1 MNLELAKKELVKRYE
16 YLYINA
22 PFILAPYMYEQTED
36 DYIRMKNKF
45 LKAYNMDSDI
55 KALLDKQD
63 NPAIY
68 LKIYKSDKIN
78 ALIEEFLLTDKPL
91 EESNLYKELE
101 SKRTDKVYLDK
112 VKKGLELVAKKNANY
127 SFCKT
132 HLDIEK
138 ILTIVTDYING
149 QTRDSKNKKRKI
161 KVINEYQKIAE
172 YKNEEDF
179 SENNYR
185 EVSIVMSKNQVKKTM
200 HTKNDFGVKSNH
212 FILTIAKAPVGEDN
226 NSIFTENEK
235 QAIYLKY
242 HDELP
247 WNLEIACQLEEK
259 YPDLSNEARMI
270 RPDNTQPCGDIFYI
284 KEEEVFVNPSK
295 TTYRYYQLC
304 PHCGYMVNIPKEI
317 LSEGIKRRIEDRCN
331 KDDKLLRKKYLYSEL
346 FSLEKS
352 SPKKS
357 LKKDKK

>member
-1 MNLELAKKELVKRYE
+1 
-16 YLYINA
+16 
-22 PFILAPYMYEQTED
+22 
-36 DYIRMKNKF
+36 
-45 LKAYNMDSDI
+45 MDSDI